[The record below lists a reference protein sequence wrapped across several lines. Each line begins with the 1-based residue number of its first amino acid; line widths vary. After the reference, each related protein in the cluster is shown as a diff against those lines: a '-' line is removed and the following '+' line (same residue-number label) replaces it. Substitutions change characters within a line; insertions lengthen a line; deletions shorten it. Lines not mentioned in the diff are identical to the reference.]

1 MSVQRH
7 RQVVELLEC
16 RRLLSLTPL
25 GTETVVPG
33 VLGSVRTK
41 RGMDL
46 AVADDGSFIVAADVQ
61 RGGINQVTVF
71 RYTAAGEASGKPV
84 VLYSYVPPIHL
95 GQRRTAGISASIDRF
110 GNAVVAYGLHDG
122 DDSGVYFNLL
132 SWFGRV
138 APTVRVDG
146 IDHRDL
152 WPDVSMDAGGGFFLA
167 WPEPG
172 DSDSAGPILA
182 RAFDRD
188 GEPRAEAFTLAEASR
203 DPQAPFSFIGLQIA
217 AHRDGTGA
225 AFAVTRVFDDTS
237 HESITFGQTTRSAVA
252 AGTTGEIGGST
263 GESLFASSVAA
274 LSDGSF
280 VVGYGRSDDEDRAFI
295 QRVTSD
301 GAPNGEPIQIG
312 ASLASTGDDVH
323 RVSVDGGPD
332 GGFVATVALTTRDVD
347 TISAA
352 QFDAAGQVH
361 GGYVPLAS
369 DVAVDPDVGDARFVP
384 KISADP
390 TGAPVVAYV
399 MRSDDTIRFRRLSAD
414 STQLSVHGTG
424 DNDHIIVER
433 VRERLYVNVNG
444 NVQRYNVAD
453 VQFLAINGFGGDD
466 DIINA
471 TALPSKIIGGHGADT
486 LWGGTGP
493 DVLLGYNGE
502 NHLHGGD
509 GGDTLYGDGA
519 NDLLH
524 GGDGRDLLDGQ
535 GGEDTLIGASGNDVM
550 RGDFGSDR
558 LFGDSGNDTIDGGF
572 APDYV
577 DGGAGDDSLSA
588 GSGFEGGD
596 SLFAQDGNDFLFD
609 GHGSQTLHGG
619 SGNDRVIIVDGDN
632 DVLEI
637 ETITPLEDWWNET
650 RGIA

>member
-1 MSVQRH
+1 
-7 RQVVELLEC
+7 
-16 RRLLSLTPL
+16 LLSLTPL
-25 GTETVVPG
+25 GPETVVPG
-33 VLGSVRTK
+33 TLGSVRTE
-41 RGMDL
+41 RGMDV
-46 AVADDGSFIVAADVQ
+46 AVADEGGFIVAADVQ
-61 RGGINQVTVF
+61 RGEINQVTVF
-71 RYTAAGEASGKPV
+71 RYTAAGEPTGRPE
-84 VLYSYVPPIHL
+84 VLYSYVPPVHL

-110 GNAVVAYGLHDG
+110 GNAVVAYGVYDG
-122 DDSGVYFNLL
+122 ADSGVYFNRI
-132 SWFGRV
+132 SWWGGA

-146 IDHRDL
+146 IDDRGL

-167 WPEPG
+167 WAEPG
-172 DSDSAGPILA
+172 DADSAGPILA

-188 GEPRAEAFTLAEASR
+188 GEPRAEAFTLAEAS
-203 DPQAPFSFIGLQIA
+203 PQPEPASSFMGVQIA

-225 AFAVTRVFDDTS
+225 AFAVTRASDTS
-237 HESITFGQTTRSAVA
+237 NGSLESITFGQTNTSGVA
-252 AGTTGEIGGST
+252 AGTTGEIEGST

-274 LSDGSF
+274 LTDGSF
-280 VVGYGRSDDEDRAFI
+280 VVGYERADDEDRAFV

-312 ASLASTGDDVH
+312 ASLASTGDNVH
-323 RVSVDGGPD
+323 RVAVDDGPD
-332 GGFVATVALTTRDVD
+332 GGFVATVALTTQDLD
-347 TISAA
+347 TIYAA

-399 MRSDDTIRFRRLSAD
+399 MRSDDTMRFRRLSAD
-414 STQLSVHGTG
+414 STQLSVQGTG

-444 NVQRYNVAD
+444 NVQRYNVVD

-493 DVLLGYNGE
+493 DVLLGFNGE

-509 GGDTLYGDGA
+509 GGDTLYGDFA

-524 GGDGRDLLDGQ
+524 GGDGRDLLEGQ
-535 GGEDTLIGASGNDVM
+535 GGEDTLIGVSGNDVM
-550 RGDFGSDR
+550 RGGDGSDR

-609 GHGSQTLHGG
+609 GHGAQTLHGG
-619 SGNDRVIIVDGDN
+619 SGNDRVIIVDGEN

-637 ETITPLEDWWNET
+637 ETITPLDDWWNET